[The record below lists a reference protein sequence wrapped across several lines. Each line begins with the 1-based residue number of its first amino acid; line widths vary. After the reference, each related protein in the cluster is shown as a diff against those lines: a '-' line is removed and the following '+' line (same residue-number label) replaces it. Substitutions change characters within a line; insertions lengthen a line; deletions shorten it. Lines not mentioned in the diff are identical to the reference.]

1 MAEALLIV
9 DPQLDFMPGG
19 ALAVPEG
26 DKIVPVVNEYV
37 ERFRKAGRPIFVSR
51 DWHPEATKHFQQY
64 GGVWPP
70 HCIQGSRGAEF
81 HPDLKLEEAVVISK
95 GMDPERDSYSAFDG
109 FEADGTPLEEG
120 LRRRGIDHLYVGG
133 LATDYCVR
141 WTVLEALKRGFR
153 VTVLLDAIRGV
164 NLKPHDSEEAIEEM
178 VRRGADVA
186 TLERLPALSR
196 A

>member
-19 ALAVPEG
+19 ALPVPEG
-26 DKIVPVVNEYV
+26 DKIVPVVNKYI
-37 ERFRKAGRPIFVSR
+37 ERFREAGRPIFVSR
-51 DWHPEATKHFQQY
+51 DWHPEVTKHFQQY

-81 HPDLKLEEAVVISK
+81 HPDLKLDGAIVISK

-120 LRRRGIDHLYVGG
+120 LRRRGVDHLYIGG

-141 WTVLEALKRGFR
+141 WTVLEALKGGFK

-178 VRRGADVA
+178 VRNGADVA